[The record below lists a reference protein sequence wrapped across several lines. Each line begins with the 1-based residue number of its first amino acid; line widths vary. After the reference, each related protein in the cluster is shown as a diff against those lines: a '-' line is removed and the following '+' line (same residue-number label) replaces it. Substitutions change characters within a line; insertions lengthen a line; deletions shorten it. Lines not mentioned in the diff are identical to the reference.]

1 MNAKRELIN
10 KLQQDIL
17 LWQGFKP
24 QNGGVDEVIGLGDV
38 ERAFPT
44 GVFPQKAIHEFISV
58 EPEHSAASGGFIGGV
73 LSILMKDG
81 AACVWVSTSRKLF
94 PVSLRL
100 FNVDPERIIFMDVAR
115 EKDVLWV
122 MEEALK
128 CKGLAAVVAELN
140 DLSLIESRR
149 LQLAVE
155 QTGVTG
161 FILRKDDRKAPATVA
176 SARWKVTPLPSATED
191 GMPGVGF
198 PRWNVELAKVRHG
211 NPGSWVLEW
220 AGDRFAEVPKV
231 AQPETAWIED
241 EERKIG

>member
-1 MNAKRELIN
+1 MNVRKELIS
-10 KLQQDIL
+10 KLQRDIL

-24 QNGGVDEVIGLGDV
+24 QGEGVNEAIGLGEI
-38 ERAFPT
+38 ERAFPN
-44 GVFPQKAIHEFISV
+44 GVFPKKAIHEFICV
-58 EPEHSAASGGFIGGV
+58 IPEHSAASGGFIGAL

-100 FNVDPERIIFMDVAR
+100 FNVDPERIIFMDVAK
-115 EKDVLWV
+115 EKDVLWI

-128 CKGLAAVVAELN
+128 CDGLAAVVAEVHG
-140 DLSLIESRR
+140 LSIIESRR

-161 FILRKDDRKAPATVA
+161 FILRKDAHKALTSVAT
-176 SARWKVTPLPSATED
+176 ARWKITPVSSETEE

-198 PRWNVELAKVRHG
+198 PRWNVELIKVRHG
-211 NPGSWVLEW
+211 NPGSWTLEW
-220 AGDRFAEVPKV
+220 GGDRFVEITKV
-231 AQPETAWIED
+231 QQETVWLSD
-241 EERKIG
+241 EERQIG